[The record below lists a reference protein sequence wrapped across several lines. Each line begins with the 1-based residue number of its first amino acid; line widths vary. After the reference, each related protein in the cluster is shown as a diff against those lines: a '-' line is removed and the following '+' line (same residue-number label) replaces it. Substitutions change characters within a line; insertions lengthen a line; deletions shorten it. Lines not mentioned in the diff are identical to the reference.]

1 MKKLLT
7 VLLALFLVVSLTACS
22 KGNDDATP
30 SDGGDTPAETT
41 KKKVA
46 VLVPFTGDNSYFD
59 TLARGVTKANE
70 LYGDKVEVVIKEVGN
85 TTEKAIWD
93 NAFDEFCEGG
103 DYDLV
108 VSGNNSYEEYLYDA
122 AERYP
127 DQAFMN
133 FDASTIRDTCTN
145 VYNVNYGLGPLGYV
159 VGTLSAE
166 ITKTN
171 RVGVLLGMDIQ
182 PMNQFIGG
190 WCQALS
196 ERGVEFIVDYVVS
209 TTPFQDQQAGYE
221 QTKDIIAA
229 GADVVWQVAGGTGN
243 GVIQACAENPDVWCV
258 GVDQDQ
264 YGQFLE
270 SQPDWAKTIITSAQK
285 NSDVVLAEVVKM
297 VVEGTFNEKL
307 GKTEAWSLDTNG
319 VGLSNNEF
327 YQANVSEEIR
337 AKVDQAVKDIQDG
350 KITVVDTLAM
360 SNEEYAS
367 WTEWRDAN
375 KVNK

>member
-7 VLLALFLVVSLTACS
+7 VLLALLLVVSLTACS
-22 KGNDDATP
+22 KGNEEPTP
-30 SDGGDTPAETT
+30 SGEGDTPAEVT

-59 TLARGVTKANE
+59 TLARGVTKATE
-70 LYGDKVEVVIKEVGN
+70 LYGDKVDVVIKEVGN
-85 TTEKAIWD
+85 TTEKGVWD
-93 NAFDEFCEGG
+93 NAFDEFCEDGE
-103 DYDLV
+103 YDLV

-133 FDASTIRDTCTN
+133 FDASTIRDTCKN
-145 VYNVNYGLGPLGYV
+145 VYNINYGLGPLGYV
-159 VGTLSAE
+159 VATLSAE

-171 RVGVLLGMDIQ
+171 KVGVLLGMDNQ
-182 PMNQFIGG
+182 AMNQFIGG

-196 ERGVEFIVDYVVS
+196 EKGVEFIVDYVVS
-209 TTPFQDQQAGYE
+209 TSPFQDQQAGYE
-221 QTKDIIAA
+221 QTTDIIKA

-243 GVIQACAENPDVWCV
+243 GVIQACAEYPEVWCV

-264 YGQFLE
+264 YGQFLT

-285 NSDVVLAEVVKM
+285 NSDVVLAEAVRM
-297 VVEGTFNEKL
+297 VVEGTFAEKL
-307 GKTEAWSLDTNG
+307 GKTEAWSLDSNG

-327 YQANVSEEIR
+327 YQANVSAEIR
-337 AKVDQAVKDIQDG
+337 AKVDQVVKDIQDG
-350 KITVVDTLAM
+350 KITVTDTMAM
-360 SNEEYAS
+360 SADEYAK
-367 WTEWRDAN
+367 WVEWRDAN
-375 KVNK
+375 KASK